1 METIKYDLSA
11 PQECTNPDLK
21 EGLINRKQRLEVQLK
36 DINDAIEALERN
48 PEVARILELVGR
60 AGRY

>member
-1 METIKYDLSA
+1 MNKMLDCGQAEIS
-11 PQECTNPDLK
+11 NPDLK